1 MVGRLK
7 IDISTKN
14 PYDAVAD
21 WIIFHSNP
29 HTAYAVKIRTTTLG
43 ESIELLY
50 DDGPDWTIPVWT
62 WENDWYEGGEVELLG
77 WIPIDDIVGD
87 TEHTANWVNA
97 DA

>member
-1 MVGRLK
+1 MK
-7 IDISTKN
+7 INITKKN

-21 WIIFHSNP
+21 YIVEQNQLYP
-29 HTAYAVKIRTTTLG
+29 HCAYAVRIKTTVLG
-43 ESIELLY
+43 ESVELLY

-87 TEHTANWVNA
+87 TEHTANLVNA